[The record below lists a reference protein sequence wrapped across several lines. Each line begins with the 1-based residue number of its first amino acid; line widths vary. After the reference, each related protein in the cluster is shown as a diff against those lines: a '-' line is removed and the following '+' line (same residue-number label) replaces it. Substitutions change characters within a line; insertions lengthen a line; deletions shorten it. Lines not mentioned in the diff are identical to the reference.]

1 MAMPARLTVS
11 LLVAFC
17 FRTPFLFA
25 AEPLKNLCTPVLSKP
40 IVVATPAQRQAAGDR
55 SEPSLT
61 DSFDWPD
68 TPLGVIR
75 TGKSYEFF
83 GSDGGFHARHTW
95 DGEEVGNNKYG
106 TVVLTT
112 GTLDNPLGTTPPID
126 VGISSN
132 IDPAVNPNY
141 PSYGYIGGGPV
152 FQIPEGLPHAGALL
166 VTYHAEL
173 PNDALYAAL
182 GLAASTDNGR
192 HWTDLGEI
200 IRFNQAYAVG
210 LDGFEIGD
218 GPLVLSPDGK
228 YFYLY
233 FPDWLANGTLH
244 TTNAAGASTTT
255 NVSVAR
261 ALVSA
266 VLDAAFGPT
275 PIARDVA
282 VNLHP
287 HTVTFEK
294 FYKGSWSLQPG
305 IGGASTD
312 LIPKSAYSGYIDI
325 HFNSDIKRYVMLI
338 SNDTSFAYAESV
350 DALTWTVPTLLGN
363 FDTIAAY
370 PTAVG
375 LGDDPHILGKSY
387 YVYFTHLRTDG
398 SGWTGGSLQ
407 RFTVSCR

>member
-141 PSYGYIGGGPV
+141 PSYGYMGGGPV

-173 PNDALYAAL
+173 PNDAL
-182 GLAASTDNGR
+182 
-192 HWTDLGEI
+192 
-200 IRFNQAYAVG
+200 
-210 LDGFEIGD
+210 
-218 GPLVLSPDGK
+218 
-228 YFYLY
+228 
-233 FPDWLANGTLH
+233 
-244 TTNAAGASTTT
+244 
-255 NVSVAR
+255 
-261 ALVSA
+261 
-266 VLDAAFGPT
+266 
-275 PIARDVA
+275 
-282 VNLHP
+282 
-287 HTVTFEK
+287 
-294 FYKGSWSLQPG
+294 
-305 IGGASTD
+305 
-312 LIPKSAYSGYIDI
+312 
-325 HFNSDIKRYVMLI
+325 
-338 SNDTSFAYAESV
+338 
-350 DALTWTVPTLLGN
+350 
-363 FDTIAAY
+363 
-370 PTAVG
+370 
-375 LGDDPHILGKSY
+375 
-387 YVYFTHLRTDG
+387 
-398 SGWTGGSLQ
+398 
-407 RFTVSCR
+407 